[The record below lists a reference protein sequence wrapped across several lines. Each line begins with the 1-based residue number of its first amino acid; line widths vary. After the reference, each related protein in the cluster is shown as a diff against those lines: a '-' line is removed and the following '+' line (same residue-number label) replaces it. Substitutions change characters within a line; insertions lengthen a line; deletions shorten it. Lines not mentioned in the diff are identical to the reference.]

1 MPSLRTSGRGDSGAA
16 VAPLR
21 AFSPDTVYSANEVIA
36 GVAGGS
42 VGVLG
47 TLIQLELKQVRNEP
61 CDLHRHISYLDMN
74 LFVIVSVGE
83 YTGMQKRTRFKLKC
97 Q

>member
-1 MPSLRTSGRGDSGAA
+1 MAQSGGRRGKS

-21 AFSPDTVYSANEVIA
+21 ALNPDTLYSANEWIA

-47 TLIQLELKQVRNEP
+47 TLIQLELKQVRAGAKEA
-61 CDLHRHISYLDMN
+61 
-74 LFVIVSVGE
+74 
-83 YTGMQKRTRFKLKC
+83 TK
-97 Q
+97 